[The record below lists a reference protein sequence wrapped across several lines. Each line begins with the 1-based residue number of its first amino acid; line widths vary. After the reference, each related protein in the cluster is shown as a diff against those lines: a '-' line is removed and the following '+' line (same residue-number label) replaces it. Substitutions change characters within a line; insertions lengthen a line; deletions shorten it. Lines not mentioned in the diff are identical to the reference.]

1 MRDEI
6 EDYTYPNRTAC
17 GILADMRT
25 SYETRN
31 FSYLPGL
38 IEELQYAATRMEA
51 AIGDLRDISRLARRK
66 SKLKAEVRRLASQ
79 VGEEKGEESGDE

>member
-6 EDYTYPNRTAC
+6 EDYMYPNRTAC
-17 GILADMRT
+17 GILSDMRKA
-25 SYETRN
+25 YKTRN

-51 AIGDLRDISRLARRK
+51 AIGDLRDIARLAQRK
-66 SKLKAEVRRLASQ
+66 SELKAEVRRLAKQ
-79 VGEEKGEESGDE
+79 AREEKGDESDE